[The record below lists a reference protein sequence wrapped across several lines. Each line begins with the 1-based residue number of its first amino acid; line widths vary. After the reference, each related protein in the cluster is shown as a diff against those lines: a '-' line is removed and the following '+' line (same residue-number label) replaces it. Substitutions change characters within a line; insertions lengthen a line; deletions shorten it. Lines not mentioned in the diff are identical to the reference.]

1 MDFLDND
8 LDISM
13 QYNKKRPVFLLVLCI
28 LTFVGSGFSFLTGI
42 YNLATFGTFQKSMSA
57 FTKLKN
63 VATNVTDENMN
74 AVLNT
79 IDQLANWFYWSYIMN
94 MVGALIAIIGAVFL
108 LKRYRIGFVIY
119 VFAQLLIVV
128 PGFGILSQVDQV
140 PFLGFVFKLGFII
153 GHLFTIGFIIMY
165 ATQLKQMWW
174 KKPDYI

>member
-1 MDFLDND
+1 MDFLDGD
-8 LDISM
+8 LDVSM
-13 QYNKKRPVFLLVLCI
+13 QYSKKRPVFLLVLCI

-57 FTKLKN
+57 FTKFKN

-94 MVGALIAIIGAVFL
+94 MIGALIGIIGAVIM
-108 LKRYRIGFVIY
+108 LKRFRIGFVVY
-119 VFAQLLIVV
+119 VFAQILIAI
-128 PGFGILSQVDQV
+128 PGFGIISQVDQV
-140 PFLGFVFKLGFII
+140 PFIGFFFKFAYFFGL
-153 GHLFTIGFIIMY
+153 LFTIGFIIMY